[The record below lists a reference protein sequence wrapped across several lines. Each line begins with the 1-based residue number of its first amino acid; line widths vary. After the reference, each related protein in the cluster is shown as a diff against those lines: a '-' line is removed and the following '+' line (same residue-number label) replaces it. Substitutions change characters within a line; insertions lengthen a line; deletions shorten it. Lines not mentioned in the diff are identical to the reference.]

1 MINMQ
6 FLSINNFFEFI
17 TSHFNPVQIAM
28 IIVVSFLLILLVMT
42 VYCTIMSYSYLSF
55 YDKTYRMIIKDCL
68 TLIIVPILVNIFSN
82 KLSAQDLENSSIV
95 LILLILY
102 YILLD
107 IFELNDSDSFL
118 SISYLVE
125 SIIISSSLF
134 IICLILVLVL
144 LKALNIITFHNI
156 W

>member
-17 TSHFNPVQIAM
+17 TSHLNPVQIAM

>member
-17 TSHFNPVQIAM
+17 TSHFNSVQIAI

-42 VYCTIMSYSYLSF
+42 VYCTIMSYSHLSF